1 MATFQRFEQCFGPLV
16 QSLNISLS
24 KVYKE
29 ICGEKKKYITFRRLI
44 SSFLKYKNTPRNTSI
59 DFKKFF
65 SFVFNTLIKN
75 EKDYIG
81 TKLKKSSKYS
91 TANCKKKKAISKLTV
106 LSNSKAEIRG
116 FQIVYDDFFK
126 NELYSKHETRLYVS
140 LELGLNMLTQ
150 STQSKQQHKMFASH
164 RRDAIS
170 HVFGTFDNTL
180 TFIGFKCRSGKTV
193 HVGKPKGDA
202 FLFGVPGSVF
212 HYMKVEV
219 LDGVTCLQPFF
230 TVTKRSNP
238 LMKIGLDK
246 ITEQYLVNE
255 DHPIYEET
263 VMHKINDPDKLDKVI
278 MHQFVDDT
286 FYYDDKNNDKIKGNS
301 FFDLF
306 QLEKRYW
313 QAEMASKKNTPI
325 SYDNLVKEAAEYA
338 KRKHNN
344 NVNGDGNDDDN
355 TNTNTEVIIPKK
367 GDKRP
372 WRPVHPNSNY
382 YNEDEQH
389 EEDVDINED
398 DNNTTATTTW
408 DGVSIKNTNPR
419 MFLFNYDNYLKL
431 CERLESS
438 IAYEI
443 NKHNKATSNASS
455 SSNADTN
462 FYDKYLMNYL
472 GFEHKKNILTGIYG
486 EHVLDSQSPTI
497 NEHDYDNQL
506 TKIKNRFLNNHHI
519 KNISNDYFLDASPSS
534 FTEPSETKAEKT
546 KLAQLNWFKH
556 CNRLSRSSGLFILR
570 TIAAVIRTVQS
581 LHKMEDNFIDKS
593 LPLQDK
599 IKIYE
604 ILTAN
609 KHIIKFLTKA
619 HATPKAS
626 VNAHEQTATN
636 DVDDDDDDECNNN
649 IDTSAYETNDNAQ
662 LKTNDLNDIN
672 NKIAYIEKLIKT
684 KPNLFTNTNI
694 SEYYEYLKRKR
705 NKIINALNEEQTDI
719 YINELNY
726 NPEQALRDEEAER
739 QRQIE
744 AEEAAIALEEEEERN
759 AVHDKVNV
767 ISIKN
772 MEIPPNTEIYKY
784 QTMCKPGVT
793 WTDEYFKPET
803 SNLCPVDNNG
813 NWSLPEDI
821 YPEDINGWED
831 IHWQRVETIFNSADF
846 QVFFEGVNN
855 DDIIQGGLGDCY
867 FLSAIAALCKFPTL
881 IKKLFYFKEKSQEHC
896 YGVYLR
902 INGKWELVLV
912 DDYIPCYGDNVH
924 YAMNFAFSSTNG
936 NELWVILLEKAWAK
950 INGNYAKIIGGEPHE
965 VFDVIT
971 DAYSEKLNVASAVAN
986 ELWEKMIEGEKNGFI
1001 MTAGTSGDTYNLDIE
1016 DVGLVP
1022 GHAYTVLG
1030 VREVNVNGVKDKV
1043 VHVRNPWGNGEWSG
1057 EWSDSSDIWNA
1068 QLRKELGMDGEVD
1081 DGEFYMSFK
1090 DFIKYFVVLGV
1101 CRLYADYTSTLLR
1114 YEPEQVQTGCKITCV
1129 DVTVDNTNVYLML
1142 HQKNPRIVLKN
1153 GTYQKPVIAYLCLM
1167 DSDYNYIT
1175 ASTNTEMNLCIYT
1188 TLNKGKYYLIS
1199 DIAYR
1204 FVQPEQMHGYN
1215 LTTYASNPVG
1225 LTALT
1230 NVNAIDALRK
1240 CLFSYAKAH
1249 ITPLVDLGGNIY
1261 RSKRYCKEFPF
1272 AFAVFENRSNNA
1284 ITITDVLSYRGV
1296 KSVCF
1301 YEEGNNEHARSLQ
1314 KTIKA
1319 KGYDVF
1325 IHMPYTMSSM
1335 FEYALTSDVKA
1346 DEGEMEDIVF
1356 NETGQSIDDKGYIK
1370 EYVHEIGGGYLI
1382 GIENKGTCKEYLK
1395 IVMEG
1400 LYEVNNPN
1408 ESEVTF
1414 TLMGKSRKV
1423 FNLKLKE
1430 NYKGDISYMFDYA

>member
-44 SSFLKYKNTPRNTSI
+44 SSYLKYKNTPRNTSI

-65 SFVFNTLIKN
+65 SFVFNNLIKH
-75 EKDYIG
+75 EKEYIG

-106 LSNSKAEIRG
+106 LSNSKSEIRG

-140 LELGLNMLTQ
+140 LEVGLNILTQ
-150 STQSKQQHKMFASH
+150 SSQSTQHKTFPTNH

-212 HYMKVEV
+212 HYMKVEM
-219 LDGVTCLQPFF
+219 LEGVTCLQPFF
-230 TVTKRSNP
+230 TATKRSNP
-238 LMKIGLDK
+238 LLKIGLDK
-246 ITEQYLVNE
+246 ITEQYLINE
-255 DHPIYEET
+255 DHPIYEES

-286 FYYDDKNNDKIKGNS
+286 FYYNDKDKDKIKGNS
-301 FFDLF
+301 CFDLF

-313 QAEMASKKNTPI
+313 QAEMANKKNTPI
-325 SYDNLVKEAAEYA
+325 SYDDLVKEAAEYA
-338 KRKHNN
+338 KRMQKQKEEH
-344 NVNGDGNDDDN
+344 NVNGDYNDDDGN
-355 TNTNTEVIIPKK
+355 DVSTNTEVIVPKK
-367 GDKRP
+367 GDRRP
-372 WRPVHPNSNY
+372 WRPVHPNSNNNNY
-382 YNEDEQH
+382 DDNEVEQH
-389 EEDVDINED
+389 KELQPLD
-398 DNNTTATTTW
+398 DMNPNTTW

-443 NKHNKATSNASS
+443 NKRNKATSNTSSDAS
-455 SSNADTN
+455 AN

-486 EHVLDSQSPTI
+486 EHVLDSQSPAS

-506 TKIKNRFLNNHHI
+506 LNIKNRFLNNHHI
-519 KNISNDYFLDASPSS
+519 KNISNDYFLDASPS

-570 TIAAVIRTVQS
+570 TIAAVIRTLQS

-619 HATPKAS
+619 HHATPKPS
-626 VNAHEQTATN
+626 TTVHEPTGTN
-636 DVDDDDDDECNNN
+636 DLENDDHK
-649 IDTSAYETNDNAQ
+649 IDMSEYETNDNEQ

-672 NKIAYIEKLIKT
+672 NKIAYIEKIIKT
-684 KPNLFTNTNI
+684 KPNLFAGL

-705 NKIINALNEEQTDI
+705 NKITNALNEEQTDI

-726 NPEQALRDEEAER
+726 DPEEALREEEAER
-739 QRQIE
+739 QRQI
-744 AEEAAIALEEEEERN
+744 AEEEDEIAREEEKERN
-759 AVHDKVNV
+759 ETHNKVSV
-767 ISIKN
+767 VSIKN

-784 QTMCKPGVT
+784 QSMCEPGVV
-793 WTDEYFKPET
+793 WLDEYFKPET
-803 SNLCPVDNNG
+803 RNLCPLDKHG
-813 NWSLPEDI
+813 NWELPEDI
-821 YPEDINGWED
+821 YPEDINGWEN
-831 IHWQRVETIFNSADF
+831 IHWERVETIFNSKDF

-912 DDYIPCYGDNVH
+912 DDYIPCYGDGVR
-924 YAMNFAFSSTNG
+924 YGMNFAFSSTNG
-936 NELWVILLEKAWAK
+936 YELWVILLEKAWAK

-1030 VREVNVNGVKDKV
+1030 VREVNVSGVKDKV
-1043 VHVRNPWGNGEWSG
+1043 VHIRNPWGNGEWSG
-1057 EWSDSSDIWNA
+1057 EWSDSSDVWNA

-1101 CRLYADYTSTLLR
+1101 CRLYSDYTSTLLR
-1114 YEPEQVQTGCKITCV
+1114 YEPEEVQQGCKITRV

-1167 DSDYNYIT
+1167 DSNYNYIT
-1175 ASTNTEMNLCIYT
+1175 ASTNTEMNLCVYT
-1188 TLNKGKYYLIS
+1188 TLHKGKYYLIS

-1225 LTALT
+1225 LTAVT
-1230 NVNAIDALRK
+1230 NVPAIDALRQ
-1240 CLFSYAKAH
+1240 CLFSYAKTH

-1272 AFAVFENRSNNA
+1272 AFAVFENRSNSA
-1284 ITITDVLSYRGV
+1284 ITLTDVLSYRGV

-1301 YEEGNNEHARSLQ
+1301 YEEGDNEHARSLS
-1314 KTIKA
+1314 KTIKP

-1335 FEYALTSDVKA
+1335 FEYSLKSDVKV
-1346 DEGEMEDIVF
+1346 DEGEMEEIVF
-1356 NETGQSIDDKGYIK
+1356 NEEGQSIDDKGYIK

-1382 GIENKGTCKEYLK
+1382 GIANTGTCKEHLK

-1400 LYEVNNPN
+1400 LYEMNSPTA
-1408 ESEVTF
+1408 SEVAF
-1414 TLMGKSRKV
+1414 VLPSKSRKV

>member
-16 QSLNISLS
+16 QSLNISLC

-44 SSFLKYKNTPRNTSI
+44 SSYLKYKNTPRSASI
-59 DFKKFF
+59 DFKNFF
-65 SFVFNTLIKN
+65 SFVFNRLIKP
-75 EKDYIG
+75 ETAYIG

-91 TANCKKKKAISKLTV
+91 TANCKHKKAISKLAV
-106 LSNSKAEIRG
+106 LSNGQSQIRG

-140 LELGLNMLTQ
+140 LELGLNMLNQPSQ
-150 STQSKQQHKMFASH
+150 SEQNKAFLASH

-202 FLFGVPGSVF
+202 FLYGVPGNVF

-219 LDGVTCLQPFF
+219 LEGVTCLQPFF
-230 TVTKRSNP
+230 TKTKRSNP
-238 LMKIGLDK
+238 LLKIGLDK
-246 ITEQYLVNE
+246 ITEQYLINE
-255 DHPIYEET
+255 DKPIYEET
-263 VMHKINDPDKLDKVI
+263 VMHNISDPEKLDKVI

-286 FYYDDKNNDKIKGNS
+286 FYYDDKHNDKIKGNS
-301 FFDLF
+301 CFDLF

-313 QAEMASKKNTPI
+313 QAEMANKKATPI

-338 KRKHNN
+338 KRKQHRRDANEH
-344 NVNGDGNDDDN
+344 DDDADDNSN
-355 TNTNTEVIIPKK
+355 TANTEVIIPKK
-367 GDKRP
+367 GNRRP
-372 WRPVHPNSNY
+372 WRPEHPSVSHNNNQQSND
-382 YNEDEQH
+382 NEVER
-389 EEDVDINED
+389 EEHLPSGSN
-398 DNNTTATTTW
+398 AKW

-443 NKHNKATSNASS
+443 NKRNKATASS
-455 SSNADTN
+455 SSDAETN
-462 FYDKYLMNYL
+462 FYDKYLMTYL

-486 EHVLDSQSPTI
+486 EHVLDSQPPSS
-497 NEHDYDNQL
+497 NDFDYDNQL
-506 TKIKNRFLNNHHI
+506 LNIKSRFLNNHHI
-519 KNISNDYFLDASPSS
+519 KNISNDYFLDASPS
-534 FTEPSETKAEKT
+534 FTEPSETKAAKT

-570 TIAAVIRTVQS
+570 TIAAVIRTLQS

-609 KHIIKFLTKA
+609 KHIIRFLTKA
-619 HATPKAS
+619 HAAPKPAA
-626 VNAHEQTATN
+626 NMREATAADGAVEDGN
-636 DVDDDDDDECNNN
+636 RVDVSE
-649 IDTSAYETNDNAQ
+649 YETNDNDQ
-662 LKTNDLNDIN
+662 LKANDIN
-672 NKIAYIEKLIKT
+672 DISNKIAYIESLIKT
-684 KPNLFTNTNI
+684 KPNLFAGI

-705 NKIINALNEEQTDI
+705 NKIINALNEEQTGI
-719 YINELNY
+719 YMSELNY
-726 NPEQALRDEEAER
+726 DPEEALREEDAERRRQIAAEESEIAREEEAER
-739 QRQIE
+739 K
-744 AEEAAIALEEEEERN
+744 
-759 AVHDKVNV
+759 AVHSKVSV
-767 ISIKN
+767 VSIKN

-784 QTMCKPGVT
+784 QSICAPGAEWV
-793 WTDEYFKPET
+793 DEYFKPET
-803 SNLCPVDNNG
+803 QHLCPTDGRG
-813 NWSLPEDI
+813 NWELPEDV

-831 IHWQRVETIFNSADF
+831 IHWERVEDIFNSQDF
-846 QVFFEGVNN
+846 QVFFDGVNN

-881 IKKLFYFKEKSQEHC
+881 IRKLFYFKEKSQEHC

-912 DDYIPCYGDNVH
+912 DDFIPCYGDNVR
-924 YAMNFAFSSTNG
+924 YAMNFAFSSANG
-936 NELWVILLEKAWAK
+936 HELWVILLEKAWAK

-971 DAYSEKLNVASAVAN
+971 DAYSEKLNVAAAVST
-986 ELWEKMIEGEKNGFI
+986 ELWDKMLEGEKNGFI
-1001 MTAGTSGDTYNLDIE
+1001 MTAGTSGDTYNLDLE

-1030 VREVNVNGVKDKV
+1030 VREVKVNGMKDKV
-1043 VHVRNPWGNGEWSG
+1043 VHLRNPWGNGEWSG
-1057 EWSDSSDIWNA
+1057 EWSDSSDVWNA
-1068 QLRKELGMDGEVD
+1068 QLRKELGMDGDVD

-1090 DFIKYFVVLGV
+1090 DFIKYFAVLGV
-1101 CRLYADYTSTLLR
+1101 CHLYADYTSTLLR
-1114 YEPEQVQTGCKITCV
+1114 YEPEQAQQGCRITFV
-1129 DVTVDNTNVYLML
+1129 DVTANDTNVYLML

-1167 DSDYNYIT
+1167 DSDCNYIT
-1175 ASTNTEMNLCIYT
+1175 ASANTEMNLCIYK
-1188 TLNKGKYYLIS
+1188 TLHKGRYYLIS

-1225 LTALT
+1225 LTAAT
-1230 NVNAIDALRK
+1230 DVNAVDALRR
-1240 CLFSYAKAH
+1240 CLFSYAKTH
-1249 ITPLVDLGGNIY
+1249 ITPLADLGGNIY

-1272 AFAVFENRSNNA
+1272 AFAVFENRTNSA

-1301 YEEGNNEHARSLQ
+1301 YEEGDNEHGRSLA
-1314 KTIKA
+1314 KTIKP

-1335 FEYALTSDVKA
+1335 FEYALTSDAKA
-1346 DEGEMEDIVF
+1346 DESDMEELVF
-1356 NETGQSIDDKGYIK
+1356 NEEGQSIDDKGFIK

-1382 GIENKGTCKEYLK
+1382 GIANAGTCKEQLK

-1400 LYEVNNPN
+1400 LYEANSPG
-1408 ESEVTF
+1408 ESEVKF
-1414 TLMGKSRKV
+1414 ALPGKARKV